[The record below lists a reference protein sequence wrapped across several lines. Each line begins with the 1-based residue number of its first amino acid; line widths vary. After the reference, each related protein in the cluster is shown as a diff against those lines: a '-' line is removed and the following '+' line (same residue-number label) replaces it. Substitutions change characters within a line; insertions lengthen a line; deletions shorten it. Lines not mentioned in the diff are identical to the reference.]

1 MGELFLLKKKQ
12 NKAFFAT
19 LKKRNRNA
27 FYATLKRFFIFIAF
41 CLRKKLRPVKEKNIF
56 LKF

>member
-19 LKKRNRNA
+19 LKKRNKNA
-27 FYATLKRFFIFIAF
+27 FYATLKRFFIIYCFFANA
-41 CLRKKLRPVKEKNIF
+41 KKLKRGKNNF
-56 LKF
+56 VLF